1 MKHILLTG
9 RVQVGKSTALRK
21 FLENSGIEADGVR
34 TYWKDS
40 DTLLIEPFEGGES
53 MVAAVTDGEYRK
65 AVPAAFEYGAEI
77 IEKSGKKDVIVL
89 DELGRLER
97 CSERFM
103 NAVFEKLRG
112 DKRVLGVIKK
122 ESNHFLDKIREMPN
136 LVILEVTEENRDE
149 IPQKIAEYM
158 K

>member
-21 FLENSGIEADGVR
+21 FLKNSGIEADGCR
-34 TYWKDS
+34 TYWRDR

-65 AVPAAFEYGAEI
+65 AVPEAFEYGADI

-103 NAVFEKLRG
+103 AAVFEKLQG
-112 DKRVLGVIKK
+112 EKRVLGVIKK
-122 ESNHFLDKIREMPN
+122 ESNHFLDKIRELPN
-136 LVILEVTEENRDE
+136 VVIIEVTEENRDE
-149 IPQKIAEYM
+149 IPQKIEELM